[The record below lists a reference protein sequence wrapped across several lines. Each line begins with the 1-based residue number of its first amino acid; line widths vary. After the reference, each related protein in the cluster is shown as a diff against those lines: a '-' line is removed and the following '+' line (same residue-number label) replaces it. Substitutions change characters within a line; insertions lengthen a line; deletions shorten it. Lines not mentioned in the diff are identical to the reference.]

1 MLVKWEREEMDCFG
15 GGLNNSKNMC
25 CYINF
30 HLYKS
35 IFMDPSK
42 EENLTIA
49 LNALYS
55 SILIIYSEFKPYF
68 KAFALLVA
76 AFLAH
81 KLGQHSNT

>member
-1 MLVKWEREEMDCFG
+1 
-15 GGLNNSKNMC
+15 
-25 CYINF
+25 
-30 HLYKS
+30 
-35 IFMDPSK
+35 MDPSK